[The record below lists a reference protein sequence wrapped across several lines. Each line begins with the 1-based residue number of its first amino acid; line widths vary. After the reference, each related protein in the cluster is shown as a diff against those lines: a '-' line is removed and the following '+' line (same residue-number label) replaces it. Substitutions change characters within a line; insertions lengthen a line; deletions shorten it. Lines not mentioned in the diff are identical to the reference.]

1 MAFER
6 KEDQNRRIS
15 WELILEVAFERNSGI
30 RWKGR
35 LEVALDGKEDQK
47 GDI

>member
-6 KEDQNRRIS
+6 KEDQNSGIS

-35 LEVALDGKEDQK
+35 LEVALYGKEDQK